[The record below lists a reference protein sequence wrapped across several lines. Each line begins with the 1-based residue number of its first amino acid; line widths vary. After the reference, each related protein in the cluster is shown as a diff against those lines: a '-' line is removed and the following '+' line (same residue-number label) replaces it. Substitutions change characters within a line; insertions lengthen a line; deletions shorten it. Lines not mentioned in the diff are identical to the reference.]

1 MNRIARIKQLF
12 GKHAITFA
20 VVFLVA
26 GVAVAALSF
35 RGEPKRRL
43 RFGVSQQA
51 RTVTPNEL
59 ASWIIE
65 GRRDFAVIDLRDQD
79 EFKKGHVRDAVSCG
93 TCHDTASEGRKE
105 TQESF
110 IDLSKKLVL
119 YTDSG
124 EETVD
129 LPKSLAKNPRL
140 YTLTGGY
147 EAWQREVLAPV
158 AFGGE
163 PSVEAL
169 HAKQRQEA
177 VRAFFSGER
186 PASSRPA
193 VLPLEPIKRKSE
205 HQPAGPR
212 EGC

>member
-1 MNRIARIKQLF
+1 MKKLF
-12 GKHAITFA
+12 GKSGLTFGA
-20 VVFLVA
+20 VLLVA
-26 GVAVAALSF
+26 SVAVAALSF
-35 RGEPKRRL
+35 RGEPKRKL
-43 RFGVSQQA
+43 RFGVSQRS
-51 RTVTPNEL
+51 RTVTPAEL

-93 TCHDTASEGRKE
+93 TCHDTAEEGRKDSQE
-105 TQESF
+105 TF

-119 YTDSG
+119 YTDTG
-124 EETVD
+124 DETVD

-158 AFGGE
+158 TFGGE
-163 PSVEAL
+163 TTTEQL
-169 HAKQRQEA
+169 QLKQRQDA
-177 VRAFFSGER
+177 VRAFFAGER
-186 PASSRPA
+186 PASSKPA
-193 VLPLEPIKRKSE
+193 VLPLAPIKRKSE